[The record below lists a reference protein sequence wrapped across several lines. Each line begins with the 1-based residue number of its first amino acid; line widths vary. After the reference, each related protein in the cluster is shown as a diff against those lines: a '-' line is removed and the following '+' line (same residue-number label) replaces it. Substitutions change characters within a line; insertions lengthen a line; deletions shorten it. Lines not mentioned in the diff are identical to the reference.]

1 MSFHSTSAVN
11 KITSWQL
18 QIMERFV
25 AIFETCSVT
34 NVTGIFTSS
43 NTSDWEYE
51 YFEYQQNNKQ
61 VNYLSSFVYKQT

>member
-1 MSFHSTSAVN
+1 
-11 KITSWQL
+11 
-18 QIMERFV
+18 MERFV